1 MRRRLRNEIQ
11 EYEKFLRRCLRI
23 EKRLRKVYPEIDPH
37 DLHLIVR
44 NLLLPGQWGKRFLLR
59 KSGNRYVP

>member
-1 MRRRLRNEIQ
+1 MIKSQKSVVQ
-11 EYEKFLRRCLRI
+11 EYERFLRRCLRI

-44 NLLLPGQWGKRFLLR
+44 NLLLPSKWGKRFLLR
-59 KSGNRYVP
+59 KSGKRYVP